1 MKNNEKSTILVCRIP
16 PRLKRRV
23 EKASKDWG
31 CKSSSDAVRQL
42 LEYGLL
48 FADAI
53 DKEPHDPGFLPLL
66 DKPVQP
72 TRS

>member
-23 EKASKDWG
+23 EKASKDWE
-31 CKSSSDAVRQL
+31 CSSTSDAVRQL

-48 FADAI
+48 YADAI
-53 DKEPHDPGFLPLL
+53 SKEQSDDSGTGF
-66 DKPVQP
+66 
-72 TRS
+72 